1 MSSQTAARYVLYIRL
16 QGGQRARDIGWPAID
31 TEHTPG
37 GAGESSQTQMID
49 AAQLDD
55 LVVALAPPQQPEVAL
70 AAISPGIK
78 ATQDKWQ
85 TGHKLDVHMGFSS
98 WRTAI

>member
-55 LVVALAPPQQPEVAL
+55 SVVALAPHQQPEVAL
-70 AAISPGIK
+70 ADIPPGIK
-78 ATQDKWQ
+78 AMQDKWQ